1 MDLENIL
8 ESCAIIGFDV
18 LCFTLLYSKYKEG
31 SNCLKALKGAKQFEM
46 NSELK
51 NELEGCGGTIPYAV
65 ISGKVKALSTPLRS
79 EHPPFVRGVLL
90 EKITNELKVRWIPG
104 LRIWSP
110 VDNNINRKVASV
122 PFSLVGKSKL
132 FQKKISVEITEPFSA
147 EELVLTEVYNDYR
160 KYDESLGE
168 AIIGLL
174 SREHIVGIKDTE
186 NLLLEDTTL
195 TAIGKLTTENGNLI
209 MAPPDNDLTYFLTPL
224 TYDSLTKKISSHVS
238 FYKGATVVLG
248 LITVVLLGYYFK
260 KSFSE
265 IWRRI
270 CLARDMR
277 RCREARKLKRL
288 SRNSEATQV
297 DENRPKCVIC
307 LENYVEII
315 VLDCGHA
322 CLCFNC
328 SEQISNTYCPICRSR
343 VHRLIP
349 VYMP

>member
-1 MDLENIL
+1 MDLEKIL
-8 ESCAIIGFDV
+8 EACAIIGLDV
-18 LCFTLLYSKYKEG
+18 CCFTFFYSIYKEG
-31 SNCLKALKGAKQFEM
+31 ANCLKALKEAKQLEM
-46 NSELK
+46 NSELQK
-51 NELEGCGGTIPYAV
+51 KLEDCGGTIPYAV
-65 ISGKVKALSTPLRS
+65 ISGKVKALSAPLRT
-79 EHPPFVRGVLL
+79 EHFPFLRGVLQ
-90 EKITNELKVRWIPG
+90 EKITNEFKVRWIPG
-104 LRIWSP
+104 LRVWGP
-110 VDNNINRKVASV
+110 VDNNINRKIASV

-132 FQKKISVEITEPFSA
+132 FQKKISVEISEPFSA
-147 EELVLTEVYNDYR
+147 QELVLTEVYNDYR

-195 TAIGKLTTENGNLI
+195 TAIGKLTSENGNLI
-209 MAPPDNDLTYFLTPL
+209 MASPDDDLTYFLTPL
-224 TYDSLTKKISSHVS
+224 TYDSLYKKISSRVS

-270 CLARDMR
+270 CHARDLR
-277 RCREARKLKRL
+277 RCREARKLKRQ
-288 SRNSEATQV
+288 SRNSGATQV

-307 LENYVEII
+307 LDNFVEII
-315 VLDCGHA
+315 LLDCGHA
-322 CLCFNC
+322 CLCFSC
-328 SEQISNTYCPICRSR
+328 SEQISTTYCPICRSR